1 MVSIFYSSDSK
12 KYLGGNFMI
21 SSIELAI
28 GTFFV
33 NSSLIIALAVALYL
47 ICKHLNT
54 ILQVLLVL
62 IYAPFYLAKKALIK
76 FGHSKICRL

>member
-1 MVSIFYSSDSK
+1 
-12 KYLGGNFMI
+12 MI

-33 NSSLIIALAVALYL
+33 NSSLIIALSVALYL

-62 IYAPFYLAKKALIK
+62 IYAPFYLTKKALIK
-76 FGHSKICRL
+76 LGHSKVCRL